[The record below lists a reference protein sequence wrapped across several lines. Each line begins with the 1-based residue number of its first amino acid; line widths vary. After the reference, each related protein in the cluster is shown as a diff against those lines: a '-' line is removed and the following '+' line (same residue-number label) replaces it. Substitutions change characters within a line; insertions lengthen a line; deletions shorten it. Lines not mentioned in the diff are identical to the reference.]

1 MEILLIG
8 NPIAGTGRA
17 KKRIERF
24 AKKLT
29 QRGHSVE
36 IFLTSAAG
44 DAAYRAKSVDTGL
57 DGIVV
62 AGGDGT
68 VSEVLNGLHDPS
80 QVPILHLASGTAN
93 MLAYDLELPQD
104 LDALV
109 DLVEQGSVRY
119 VDLGLVD
126 GHRFLLLTTVGFD
139 AAVVREMEIQRA
151 AGLGFANYIAPVV
164 NTLLHHEPKKLV
176 VTIDDRDI
184 VHGEHVMVLKSRNYG
199 RYFSFSKQAGLDVG
213 FFEVVVFSN
222 ATIAAIAQTMV
233 AGLVGKPEYLPDVIR
248 NIGTNIRVE
257 SSDPVPV
264 EADGNYIGTTPI
276 EVEILPAAVPLIGP
290 VKSKK

>member
-1 MEILLIG
+1 MKILLIG

-36 IFLTSAAG
+36 TFLTSAAG
-44 DAAYRAKSVDTGL
+44 DALLRAKSVDSSL

-68 VSEVLNGLHDPS
+68 VNEVLNGLPDPS
-80 QVPILHLASGTAN
+80 QVPILHLAGGTAN

-104 LDALV
+104 QEALV

-126 GHRFLLLTTVGFD
+126 GHRFLLLATVGFD
-139 AAVVREMEIQRA
+139 AAVVREMEMQRA
-151 AGLGFANYIAPVV
+151 AGLGFANYIAPMVS
-164 NTLLHHEPKKLV
+164 TLLHHEPKKLV
-176 VTIDDRDI
+176 VTIDDRDTLK
-184 VHGEHVMVLKSRNYG
+184 GELVMVLKSRNYG
-199 RYFSFSKQAGLDVG
+199 RFFSFAKIADLDAG

-248 NIGTNIRVE
+248 HIGTKVRVE
-257 SSDPVPV
+257 SSEPVPV
-264 EADGNYIGTTPI
+264 EADGDYIGTTPI
-276 EVEILPAAVPLIGP
+276 QLEILPAVVPLVGP
-290 VKSKK
+290 VRSKE